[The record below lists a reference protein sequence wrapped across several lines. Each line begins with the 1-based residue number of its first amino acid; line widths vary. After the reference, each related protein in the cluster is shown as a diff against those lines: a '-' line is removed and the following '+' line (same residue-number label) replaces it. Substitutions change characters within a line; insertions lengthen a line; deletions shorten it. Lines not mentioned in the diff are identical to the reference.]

1 VCIWCVAPDT
11 QVVEDANVMK
21 YVPVKINDQL
31 PCFRRKEAIS
41 VMLII
46 TSKHKSRVLFTV
58 AT

>member
-1 VCIWCVAPDT
+1 M
-11 QVVEDANVMK
+11 QVVEDAKVTK
-21 YVPVKINDQL
+21 YEPVKINDQL